1 MGNSV
6 ELNTQFEER
15 LIALELID
23 EPPEPERET
32 MEEFELGELA
42 MNIADVGLIKP
53 LVVRPTGNR
62 FQAIAGHRRLLACR
76 IANYSP
82 VPCRVKVND
91 QVDDLAILVSEN
103 AHTEAV
109 NPIEEARF
117 YQRVLTG
124 LCGDD
129 VDVLCQKVRRN
140 RSYVEDRLNLLIG
153 YPLVIEALQEKKIP
167 LAVARELNKVR
178 HPNQMLVLLD
188 AAITQGATARTVM
201 GWRKEYNAD
210 EDLQVIPVDSVGVPA
225 NGTAQ
230 IPGFQQL
237 CFFCEDPNE
246 PHLMDMVYMHR
257 PCRRMVEKVLGREP
271 QSNQA
276 GVN

>member
-1 MGNSV
+1 MGNS
-6 ELNTQFEER
+6 ELLNAQFENR
-15 LIALELID
+15 AIPLDLID

-32 MEEFELGELA
+32 MEEFDLGELA
-42 MNIADVGLIKP
+42 MNIADVGLIKA
-53 LVVRPTGNR
+53 LVVKPTGDR
-62 FQAIAGHRRLLACR
+62 FQVVAGHRRLLACR

-117 YQRVLTG
+117 YNRVLEG
-124 LCGDD
+124 ICGND
-129 VDVLCQKVRRN
+129 VDVLCLKVRRN
-140 RSYVEDRLNLLIG
+140 RSYVEDRLILLRG
-153 YPLVIEALQEKKIP
+153 YPQVIEALQDKKIP

-178 HPNQMLVLLD
+178 FPNQMLVLLD

-201 GWRKEYNAD
+201 GWRKDYNAD
-210 EDLQVIPVDSVGVPA
+210 EDFKVTVPDAESQAA
-225 NGTAQ
+225 NGPAP
-230 IPGFQQL
+230 IPGFHQL

-246 PHLMDMVYMHR
+246 PHLMDTVYMHR
-257 PCRRMVEKVLGREP
+257 PCRRMVEKVLGRDP

-276 GVN
+276 GAN